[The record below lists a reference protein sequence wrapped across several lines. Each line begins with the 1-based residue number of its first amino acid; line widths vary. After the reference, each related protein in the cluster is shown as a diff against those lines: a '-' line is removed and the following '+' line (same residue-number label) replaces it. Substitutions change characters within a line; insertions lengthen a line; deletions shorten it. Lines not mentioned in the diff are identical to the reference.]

1 MIFDLAEN
9 VKVALFCDLHG
20 HSVKKNIFFYGCH
33 DSDKP
38 LACRELPFLLS
49 KLHAPFSFGDCNF
62 LIQRSKQGTA
72 RVALY
77 NGLGIPNVFTLES
90 SFCGPSYEDVH
101 FS

>member
-1 MIFDLAEN
+1 
-9 VKVALFCDLHG
+9 
-20 HSVKKNIFFYGCH
+20 
-33 DSDKP
+33 

-62 LIQRSKQGTA
+62 LVQRSKQGTA

-101 FS
+101 FSQNDLEIMGSRMCLAFLIYFSSSPSSSPAEPLSE